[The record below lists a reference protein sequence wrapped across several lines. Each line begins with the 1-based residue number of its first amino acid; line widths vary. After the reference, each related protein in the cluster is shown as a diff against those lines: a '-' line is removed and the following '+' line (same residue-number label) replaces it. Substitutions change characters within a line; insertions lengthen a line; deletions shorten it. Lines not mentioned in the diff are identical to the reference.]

1 MGMSWR
7 CTATSIGTL
16 ASRESAVDW
25 LRRRIYTAGE
35 GEFWALSRD
44 EAAERLLLGQR
55 WFAANRW
62 PLAGFVPPAWLLSP
76 EAWLALRAFPAFSYV
91 TTFTHVHALHSG
103 LSVRAPCLT
112 FSTRAPWRRTLSRAW
127 ATVGW
132 VEAPLAR
139 LALHP
144 QDAAYPELR
153 RAWQRKLDALL
164 QDRTAL
170 TKAEAVRRLATSTI
184 SALHRVRKPVS
195 DIASGKNAVSAT
207 GDASQNPFL
216 TPNAGDSYRH
226 FDVALRHGTGLAL
239 IPMQPSSWNVGCS
252 VPDPSPLPSPRSRH
266 RLHRPRKLAGPFFL
280 PNPADSA
287 DFEAISPSE
296 LVELQATLRR
306 Q

>member
-1 MGMSWR
+1 MRETRQLCVSVHDVAPATWR
-7 CTATSIGTL
+7 SCQQVLAAVREVAEIPVTL
-16 ASRESAVDW
+16 LVVPAYRGQCSALAPGFESAMTDQLAHGHELALHGYFHRDLGVPQSAVDW
-25 LRRRIYTAGE
+25 LRRRVYTAGE

-76 EAWLALRAFPAFSYV
+76 EAWRALREFPAFSYV
-91 TTFTHVHALHSG
+91 TTFTHVHALHTG

-132 VEAPLAR
+132 IEAPLAR

-170 TKAEAVRRLATSTI
+170 TKAEAVRRLATSTPRRSI
-184 SALHRVRKPVS
+184 TSQSLP
-195 DIASGKNAVSAT
+195 AT
-207 GDASQNPFL
+207 S
-216 TPNAGDSYRH
+216 
-226 FDVALRHGTGLAL
+226 LREKML
-239 IPMQPSSWNVGCS
+239 
-252 VPDPSPLPSPRSRH
+252 
-266 RLHRPRKLAGPFFL
+266 
-280 PNPADSA
+280 
-287 DFEAISPSE
+287 
-296 LVELQATLRR
+296 
-306 Q
+306 

>member
-1 MGMSWR
+1 VREPRQLCVSVHDVAPATWR
-7 CTATSIGTL
+7 SCQQVLAAVREVAEIPVTL
-16 ASRESAVDW
+16 LVVPAYRGQCSALAPGFESAMTDQLACGHELALHGYFHRDLGVPESAVDW

-62 PLAGFVPPAWLLSP
+62 PLAGFVPPAWLLGP
-76 EAWLALRAFPAFSYV
+76 EAWLALREFPAFSYV
-91 TTFTHVHALHSG
+91 TTFTHVHALHTG

-153 RAWQRKLDALL
+153 HAWQRKLDALL

-170 TKAEAVRRLATSTI
+170 TKAEAVRRLATST
-184 SALHRVRKPVS
+184 SRRS
-195 DIASGKNAVSAT
+195 IASESPPAT
-207 GDASQNPFL
+207 S
-216 TPNAGDSYRH
+216 
-226 FDVALRHGTGLAL
+226 LREKML
-239 IPMQPSSWNVGCS
+239 
-252 VPDPSPLPSPRSRH
+252 
-266 RLHRPRKLAGPFFL
+266 
-280 PNPADSA
+280 
-287 DFEAISPSE
+287 
-296 LVELQATLRR
+296 
-306 Q
+306 